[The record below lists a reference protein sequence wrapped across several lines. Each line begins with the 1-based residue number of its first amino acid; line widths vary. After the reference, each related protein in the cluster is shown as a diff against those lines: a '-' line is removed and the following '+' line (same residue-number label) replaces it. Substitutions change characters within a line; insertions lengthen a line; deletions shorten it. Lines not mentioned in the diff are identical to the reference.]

1 MLIWARNSEERP
13 PIIKL
18 NDMHPNML
26 DARCWLGSGL
36 GLPLVELALNVVRLR
51 PLESACCFVSAEEED
66 HLEKSG
72 PGRVKKRKGI
82 SNRERCR
89 KERV

>member
-1 MLIWARNSEERP
+1 MLIWARDSEERP
-13 PIIKL
+13 PIIEL
-18 NDMHPNML
+18 NDMRPNML

-36 GLPLVELALNVVRLR
+36 GLLALNVVRLR